1 MEQLGIIAEDNE
13 HRRLDRRLSDVVYLE
28 PSALICRRLNAHNS
42 VAEHIVEHTGRN
54 THAGLLVNTVDKLEE
69 LSDAADRSWQIRT
82 LSAHRTYRQVR
93 CGSCP
98 QSLDRAVVLFYRVP
112 LIDDND
118 RGLARLMRK
127 TRDPLVL
134 LGESLRPVN

>member
-42 VAEHIVEHTGRN
+42 VAEHIVEHTGGN

-69 LSDAADRSWQIRT
+69 LSDALTGLGRYEHYRRIGHIGKSGAD
-82 LSAHRTYRQVR
+82 LVLK
-93 CGSCP
+93 C
-98 QSLDRAVVLFYRVP
+98 LDRAVVLFYRVP
-112 LIDDND
+112 LIDDDD